1 MENLSNFGNS
11 IAEGLEILNTAI
23 QLPLEIIGYVPSI
36 LGAAI
41 SVVVAVMIV
50 KFILGR

>member
-1 MENLSNFGNS
+1 MESISNFAQS
-11 IAEGLEILNTAI
+11 IAQGFEILNTAI
-23 QLPLEIIGYVPSI
+23 QLPFEIIGYVPVV
-36 LGAAI
+36 LGSAI